1 MERISRMTIDT
12 EEGIKRR
19 RLKTL
24 CDLLA
29 AKGDA
34 KEGKTV
40 VVFHNCSSQT
50 IDMVRRGLSDKGY
63 SLVPHVPEDVREEGI
78 EMTLVRKD
86 GGSLTEEPTGLT
98 ADKARRIAEEANGFD
113 GYMRGVHSLIK
124 EDAEDGARSRWLRY
138 SSTRLTFANKVKEA
152 LEEEGYDVDVEWSDN
167 LKSLALHVF
176 W

>member
-1 MERISRMTIDT
+1 MTIDT
-12 EEGIKRR
+12 EEDIKRR

-63 SLVPHVPEDVREEGI
+63 SLVPHVPEDVRE
-78 EMTLVRKD
+78 MTLARKD
-86 GGSLTEEPTGLT
+86 GGRKEDGSLTEEPTGFT
-98 ADKARRIAEEANGFD
+98 ADKARRIADEADGFD

-124 EDAEDGARSRWLRY
+124 EDAEDGARSRWFRY
-138 SSTRLTFANKVKEA
+138 SSTKLTFANKVRKA
-152 LEEEGYDVDVEWSDN
+152 LEEEGYDVDVKWSDN
-167 LKSLALHVF
+167 LLSLAPPHVF